1 MTTDQRPDDSAER
14 PGHSET
20 EGSNTRD
27 SADLETG
34 RREPVFSE
42 EEDYAEADRD
52 TDYASAYEDEPEN
65 QAYGGSAAIEEEW
78 NEEEEDYQDD
88 YQEEYA
94 QTWPLGLVAVA
105 LVAILLLGAGGYG
118 VIQQRA
124 AMQEEIRQLQG
135 SLATSANPDEL
146 SAGRAA
152 LRELEQR
159 NRDQLASL
167 DAAKAENRRLQDRVA
182 GLELQL
188 QAAASRSTS
197 APAAEPTK
205 ANQATVT
212 GSNATAQTGATA
224 TRASKPAA
232 PAPATPKS
240 SGTGPASAAGDW
252 FVNFGSY
259 SQSAVAQSW
268 AKKIKPAAGQV
279 AVSPSSKDGKTFYRV
294 RVVALADRAEAEKV
308 SLQLQQD
315 HGLSKLWVGSN
326 K

>member
-1 MTTDQRPDDSAER
+1 MTTDQRPGDSDQR
-14 PGHSET
+14 PAPSDT

-27 SADLETG
+27 SADQEIG
-34 RREPVFSE
+34 RREPVFTEFRE
-42 EEDYAEADRD
+42 EEDYAESDRD

-65 QAYGGSAAIEEEW
+65 QAYGGSAAIEDEW

-88 YQEEYA
+88 YQEEYT
-94 QTWPLGLVAVA
+94 QTWPLGLIAVA
-105 LVAILLLGAGGYG
+105 LVALLLLGAGGYG

-135 SLATSANPDEL
+135 SLATSANPDQL

-159 NRDQLASL
+159 NSDQLASL

-182 GLELQL
+182 ELELQL
-188 QAAASRSTS
+188 QAVASGSTS
-197 APAAEPTK
+197 APAK

-212 GSNATAQTGATA
+212 GSNATAQTGSTE
-224 TRASKPAA
+224 TRAGKPGA
-232 PAPATPKS
+232 PAPDTPKS
-240 SGTGPASAAGDW
+240 SGTGPASTAGDW

-308 SLQLQQD
+308 SRQLQQD
-315 HGLSKLWVGSN
+315 HGLPKLWVGSN